1 MADARVFDGAEETLE
16 SKAPAVRV
24 CVLPEHRG
32 RRIDESLI
40 ALCTHELR
48 SRNFMALS
56 LTVTEANDRAVDL
69 YERLGFDIKRRF
81 DAFVWEG

>member
-1 MADARVFDGAEETLE
+1 MVGVLLCSRVREDVGHVTQ
-16 SKAPAVRV
+16 V
-24 CVLPEHRG
+24 CVLPEYRG
-32 RRIDESLI
+32 RRIGESLI
-40 ALCTHELR
+40 AFCTHELR
-48 SRNFMALS
+48 SRNFTALS